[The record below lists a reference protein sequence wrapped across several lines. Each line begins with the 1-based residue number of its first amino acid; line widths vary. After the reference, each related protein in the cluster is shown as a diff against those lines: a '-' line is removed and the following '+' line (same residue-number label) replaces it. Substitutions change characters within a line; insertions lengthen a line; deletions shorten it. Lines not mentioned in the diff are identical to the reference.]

1 MEDGDIKMK
10 IFICHS
16 KEDKEQVRALYRK
29 LKRSRFDPW
38 LDEEKLIPGQDWDQ
52 EIRKAINESQAVIV
66 CLSKVSLNKE
76 GYVQKEIRL
85 ALDIADEKPPET
97 IFLIPLRLED
107 CDIPIRL
114 RKWQWVDLFEK
125 SGYKQL
131 RMALDSRAEQLGLS
145 RVNHRKDSRAVMA
158 SGEGTIEIL
167 INEILEGKHLSVA
180 CCWSPEE
187 NPITGTPLTPSRFIE
202 KLITKARNAGVVV
215 LDYDGQLVDYPHV
228 YVLSYNFVEIASRM
242 EEFSE

>member
-1 MEDGDIKMK
+1 MEDGEIKMK

-38 LDEEKLIPGQDWDQ
+38 LDEEKLIPWQDWDQ

-97 IFLIPLRLED
+97 IFLI
-107 CDIPIRL
+107 
-114 RKWQWVDLFEK
+114 LF
-125 SGYKQL
+125 
-131 RMALDSRAEQLGLS
+131 
-145 RVNHRKDSRAVMA
+145 V
-158 SGEGTIEIL
+158 
-167 INEILEGKHLSVA
+167 
-180 CCWSPEE
+180 
-187 NPITGTPLTPSRFIE
+187 
-202 KLITKARNAGVVV
+202 
-215 LDYDGQLVDYPHV
+215 
-228 YVLSYNFVEIASRM
+228 
-242 EEFSE
+242 

>member
-1 MEDGDIKMK
+1 MEDGEIKMK

-29 LKRSRFDPW
+29 LKRYRFDPW

-180 CCWSPEE
+180 
-187 NPITGTPLTPSRFIE
+187 
-202 KLITKARNAGVVV
+202 
-215 LDYDGQLVDYPHV
+215 
-228 YVLSYNFVEIASRM
+228 
-242 EEFSE
+242 